1 MKVFTF
7 PYTLAG
13 SFLLATAAH
22 AQGLTDGDTIVA
34 PDYAERVELRA
45 GQLPLVT
52 LTPDVLYRVL
62 LAEVAA
68 NRDDF
73 EAASQIFL
81 SLAVDTSDPR
91 FAQSAFQYSM
101 ADRNLSRALRSAQQW
116 ALLAPQDPEAKATA
130 LALEASNGQTEG
142 LAEALW
148 VRIDKAQDKE
158 QAIIQA
164 MGIVSKMVDRRLA
177 LEVLDYALKP
187 SVRSIPVAH
196 LVLADAAWNA
206 EDEGRAYEEA
216 LLALELEPNSE
227 LAIQRVLEY
236 GMVVD
241 SRSAFDRVR
250 AYLQANPDSRNVQLL
265 FASRLVDQRR
275 FDEALQ
281 LVRQLQA
288 SAPEDFDL
296 LYTEA
301 EIQSRAGHY
310 AEARQLLES
319 YIQVQSQRRR
329 TVSDQ
334 VSTAL
339 ASISEARLSLVHI
352 AESENNLDE
361 AIRQLDL
368 IEESSLRFQAQV
380 HKAVLQ
386 ARKGDVAAARR
397 TLEQSRPDNRGD
409 QVVVALTYAS
419 IYQQSGRTDQAVT
432 VLERADSELPDSP
445 EVLYQLGMLYERQ
458 GRTKDFE
465 RLMKQVIDLRPND
478 ANAFN
483 ALGYTYADQNRRLDE
498 AQDLLERAMELEP
511 QNPYI
516 LDSVGW
522 YLYRVG
528 DYQAALE
535 YLQRSY
541 EKLPEADVAA
551 HLGEVLWA
559 KGRKQDAIHVFQ
571 AALSKDPD
579 SEVLQETL
587 RRLEVSLP

>member
-1 MKVFTF
+1 MNFF
-7 PYTLAG
+7 ISPITLAG
-13 SFLLATAAH
+13 SLLLAAAAP
-22 AQGLTDGDTIVA
+22 AQGLSDGGAMAT
-34 PDYAERVELRA
+34 PEYTEHVELRA

-62 LAEVAA
+62 LGEIAA
-68 NRDDF
+68 NRNDY

-91 FAQSAFQYSM
+91 FAQYAFQYSM
-101 ADRNLSRALRSAQQW
+101 ADRNLTRALRSAQQW

-148 VRIDKAQDKE
+148 IRIDKAQDKE

-164 MGIVSKMVDRRLA
+164 MSIVSKMIDRHLA
-177 LEVLDYALKP
+177 LEVLDQALKP
-187 SVRSIPVAH
+187 SVRNISVAH
-196 LVLADAAWNA
+196 LVLADVAWNA
-206 EDEGRAYEEA
+206 EDEGRAYEES
-216 LLALELEPNSE
+216 LLALDLEPDSE

-241 SRSAFDRVR
+241 AHSALDRVR
-250 AYLQANPDSRNVQLL
+250 AYLKNNPDSRNVQLL
-265 FASRLVDQRR
+265 LASRLVERR
-275 FDEALQ
+275 QFDEALQ
-281 LVRQLQA
+281 LVHQLQKR
-288 SAPEDFDL
+288 APEDFDL

-310 AEARQLLES
+310 AEARQLLEN
-319 YIQVQSQRRR
+319 YIQVQSQRRQ

-352 AESENNLDE
+352 AEAENNLDE

-368 IEESSLRFQAQV
+368 IEESGLRFQAQV

-386 ARKGDVAAARR
+386 ARKGDLAAARR
-397 TLEQSRPDNRGD
+397 TLELSRPDTRGD
-409 QVVVALTYAS
+409 HVVVALTYAS
-419 IYQQSGRTDQAVT
+419 IYQQGGRTDQAVT

-458 GRTKDFE
+458 GRTQDFE
-465 RLMKQVIDLRPND
+465 RLMQQVIDLRPDD

-498 AQDLLERAMELEP
+498 AQDLLERAMEIEP
-511 QNPYI
+511 HNPYI

-559 KGRKQDAIHVFQ
+559 KGRKQDAINIFR
-571 AALSKDPD
+571 AALNKDPD
-579 SEVLQETL
+579 SEVLHETL
-587 RRLEVSLP
+587 RRLELSLP